1 MYRRPARP
9 PSDWSC
15 HDCRGKP
22 GDWRS
27 RAAQP
32 DGKIIAV
39 GNSAN
44 NATGQ
49 SFIALTRYNP

>member
-15 HDCRGKP
+15 HDCGVKP

-39 GNSAN
+39 GNSPN